1 MKKLSGIYV
10 TISAYFQR
18 EVPLYLDI
26 KAFYKIPKSVSKT
39 VRQKMINGEILPIV
53 KPDFDNVEKMIAD
66 AMNKKLYADDAQ
78 INESHFKKVYGED
91 PRVEILIRSIGPEPE
106 KKEKPAEKKKLDT
119 KHIEALLKKAGEEW
133 QAKRGLRYET
143 L

>member
-1 MKKLSGIYV
+1 
-10 TISAYFQR
+10 
-18 EVPLYLDI
+18 
-26 KAFYKIPKSVSKT
+26 
-39 VRQKMINGEILPIV
+39 
-53 KPDFDNVEKMIAD
+53 
-66 AMNKKLYADDAQ
+66 
-78 INESHFKKVYGED
+78 
-91 PRVEILIRSIGPEPE
+91 VEILIRSIGPEPE